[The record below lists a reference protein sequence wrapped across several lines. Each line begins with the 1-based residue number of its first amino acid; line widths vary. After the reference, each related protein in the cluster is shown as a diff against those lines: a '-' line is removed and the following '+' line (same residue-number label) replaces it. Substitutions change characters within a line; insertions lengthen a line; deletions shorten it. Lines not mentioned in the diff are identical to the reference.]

1 MSRPRLRRSGQSTV
15 EFMLAISVVV
25 IGVAAA
31 AYVFIGPLQEG
42 MEALDDDTRILLDD
56 ERPASQPG
64 RR

>member
-1 MSRPRLRRSGQSTV
+1 
-15 EFMLAISVVV
+15 MLAISVVV